1 MDHIR
6 NFSIIA
12 HIDHGKSTLAD
23 RILEVTGAVDP
34 KKMQAQM
41 LDSMDLERERGI
53 TIKAQAVRVEYEAA
67 GGETY
72 HLHLIDTPGHVD
84 FSYEV
89 SRSLAACEGALLVVD
104 AAQGVEAQTV
114 ANTYLAIENGLE
126 LIPVINKVD
135 LPGAEPDRVAAEIAD
150 LLGGDPEE
158 ALRISA
164 KTGEGVV
171 EVLEAIV
178 ERIPAPKGDAAAGKI
193 RVEGAIFKVPRDT
206 ERVCP
211 GGIATMMAYL
221 LYYLTLR
228 GIQGDRY
235 RIDITLSKNALFH
248 LTTQG
253 ATRIYR
259 MDKNY
264 ATQVVNITVGE
275 GCYFEFIPDQIIP
288 YRDSRFYQKVMLNVH
303 DNATMVYS
311 ELLVPGRVASGESFD
326 YDICYLKTIAK
337 NQDGELRFI
346 DIAILEP
353 KKRLLKNSGVLE
365 NFDVVG
371 TVYIL
376 APANH
381 IKELNSLIN
390 SMIESYPKVYGGA
403 TILPNT
409 PE

>member
-1 MDHIR
+1 MDNISFFVPDDIPPEVLAYGS
-6 NFSIIA
+6 NLSQLGVGSA
-12 HIDHGKSTLAD
+12 GKLGAITL
-23 RILEVTGAVDP
+23 R
-34 KKMQAQM
+34 
-41 LDSMDLERERGI
+41 
-53 TIKAQAVRVEYEAA
+53 
-67 GGETY
+67 
-72 HLHLIDTPGHVD
+72 
-84 FSYEV
+84 
-89 SRSLAACEGALLVVD
+89 
-104 AAQGVEAQTV
+104 
-114 ANTYLAIENGLE
+114 LE
-126 LIPVINKVD
+126 L
-135 LPGAEPDRVAAEIAD
+135 
-150 LLGGDPEE
+150 DPQ
-158 ALRISA
+158 RQ
-164 KTGEGVV
+164 KT
-171 EVLEAIV
+171 VLKEQYS
-178 ERIPAPKGDAAAGKI
+178 
-193 RVEGAIFKVPRDT
+193 KVPLYT
-206 ERVCP
+206 QRVLYLEESLP
-211 GGIATMMAYL
+211 SMAYL
-221 LYYLTLR
+221 FVISPSG
-228 GIQGDRY
+228 GILQGDRY
-235 RIDITLSKNALFH
+235 RMDITLSKDALFH

-288 YRDSRFYQKVMLNVH
+288 YRDSRFYQKVLLNVH

-326 YDICYLKTIAK
+326 YDICYLKTNAR

-353 KKRLLKNSGVLE
+353 KKRILKNSGVLE

-403 TILPNT
+403 TILPNSSGVMVRLLGPFASDVRDVIIEVT
-409 PE
+409 RITRKEILDAPFSRIRKG